1 MQANNLVT
9 LPEDIRLFESLE
21 ELNLSSNQFASASTL
36 VDPGLIFKAIGQIKK
51 LKRLNLSRNK
61 FTAFHAEALDKDNE
75 YVQLQELDF
84 SYNLVAEQEA
94 LWFVPQMKHINLVVI
109 TGNPM
114 ALQGK
119 EAYAQLEANL
129 QNTLS
134 AVLINDEIQGERHYL
149 KRVPPTK
156 ASFPYPNPIK
166 LLSRERQKEIK
177 GEYLN
182 AEMMHQGVALPISDI
197 KPDDNIESEIFPPEL
212 TKEAQNKEVFTP
224 PNHQQ
229 MRFMSQEEQQQIRH
243 QQRQQYNQPVEED
256 ESNFFITEDVRA
268 TGAPSQPIKEENESD
283 QEMGTAGVSRP
294 VLQQPDTQDAAD
306 QAYDEHAP
314 EEAEDDD
321 EFDFGRAK
329 MDFFKK
335 RAREILMNDQ
345 ELEYEGVP
353 MPLGGAYKSLKH
365 AVKNPSIGYAK
376 VESKP
381 HYMKMTFSM
390 GRQAPAGAKLMEMAS
405 QKNQVSKSVHDL

>member
-21 ELNLSSNQFASASTL
+21 ELNLSSNQFSSASTL

-61 FTAFHAEALDKDNE
+61 FTAFHAEALDRENE

-84 SYNLVAEQEA
+84 GYNLLAEQEA
-94 LWFVPQMKHINLVVI
+94 MWFVPQMKHINLVII

-134 AVLINDEIQGERHYL
+134 AVLINDEIQGERNYL
-149 KRVPPTK
+149 KRVPQKK
-156 ASFPYPNPIK
+156 ANFPYPNPIK

-197 KPDDNIESEIFPPEL
+197 KPDGNIESEIFPPEL
-212 TKEAQNKEVFTP
+212 TREAQNKEVFTP

-229 MRFMSQEEQQQIRH
+229 MRFMSQEEQNQIRD
-243 QQRQQYNQPVEED
+243 QQ
-256 ESNFFITEDVRA
+256 
-268 TGAPSQPIKEENESD
+268 
-283 QEMGTAGVSRP
+283 
-294 VLQQPDTQDAAD
+294 
-306 QAYDEHAP
+306 
-314 EEAEDDD
+314 
-321 EFDFGRAK
+321 
-329 MDFFKK
+329 
-335 RAREILMNDQ
+335 
-345 ELEYEGVP
+345 
-353 MPLGGAYKSLKH
+353 
-365 AVKNPSIGYAK
+365 
-376 VESKP
+376 
-381 HYMKMTFSM
+381 MK
-390 GRQAPAGAKLMEMAS
+390 Q
-405 QKNQVSKSVHDL
+405 